1 MAIKYKWLAQKLE
14 TLAKNNLAKGIDK
27 LPTEAE
33 IGQKYRVS
41 RQTVRQALSLLEAS
55 GIIIRK
61 QGSGTYL
68 TGRLS
73 HPEEN
78 VVEILIS
85 SEQDYLYPQ
94 ILHDI
99 RQNLRE
105 NGFSV
110 RISVTD
116 NRVFAERQIL
126 KSFLKNPPRGIL
138 AEACKSALP
147 NPNQDLYRSLAKK
160 GAALVFLHSCCPG
173 LEDFPCVKDDNLG
186 GSALLVRHLTA
197 QGHRAIGGIFKR
209 DDLQGMERYQGFAET
224 MEELSLPLPDHRVGW
239 YGSLELDRLL
249 RYQDT
254 GFLKL
259 LAREA
264 FGDCTAVIC
273 YNDVIA
279 YHLIRVFKD
288 LGLKLP
294 EQMAVAAFDNT
305 YLSSTEGL
313 PFTTLT
319 HRPHEMGT
327 RAAALMIQRLKGLP
341 AQSQEVPWEIL
352 IRESTLGISR

>member
-14 TLAKNNLAKGIDK
+14 ALAKDNLAKGVDK

-41 RQTVRQALSLLEAS
+41 RQTVRHALSLLEAS
-55 GIIIRK
+55 GIILRK
-61 QGSGTYL
+61 QGSGAYL

-73 HPEEN
+73 KPEEN
-78 VVEILIS
+78 IVEVLIS

-99 RQNLRE
+99 RQELATH
-105 NGFSV
+105 GFSARV
-110 RISVTD
+110 SVT
-116 NRVFAERQIL
+116 NNQIFTEGQLL
-126 KSFLKNPPRGIL
+126 KAFRKNPPRGIL
-138 AEACKSALP
+138 AEGCKSALP
-147 NPNQDLYRSLAKK
+147 SPNQELYRSLAKQ
-160 GAALVFLHSCCPG
+160 GAALVFLHSPCPG
-173 LEDFPCVKDDNLG
+173 LNEFPCVKDDNAG
-186 GSALLVRHLTA
+186 GSALLVRHLVS

-209 DDLQGMERYQGFAET
+209 DDLQGVERYQGFAEA
-224 MEELSLPLPDHRVGW
+224 MEELSLPDDRVGW

-264 FGDCTAVIC
+264 WSDCTAVVC

-279 YHLIRVFKD
+279 YHLIRVFRE

-305 YLSSTEGL
+305 YLSSSEEL

-327 RAAALMIQRLKGLP
+327 RAAALMVQRLKGLP

-352 IRESTLGISR
+352 IRESTAGAGR